1 MKQQRRA
8 FGFCKNKIPITGIIF
23 HHNFTKYNVIKKIFT
38 NITEQNVS
46 KYTKILSAYVLFF
59 MLPSFWKVLCCHI
72 KRVVFTFLWL
82 KKRRTLISYHGKH
95 LDRFW
100 NLYLLT
106 PACKNLS
113 FLVYNLLIFPFYFLC
128 DPPSYYPYP
137 WKQA

>member
-46 KYTKILSAYVLFF
+46 KYTKILSAYVLLF

-82 KKRRTLISYHGKH
+82 KKRRTLRSILEFISFDACMQKSFFFS
-95 LDRFW
+95 LQ
-100 NLYLLT
+100 LT
-106 PACKNLS
+106 D
-113 FLVYNLLIFPFYFLC
+113 FPFLL
-128 DPPSYYPYP
+128 SL
-137 WKQA
+137 WSSKLLSISLKASLKQLKSQ